1 MPLYCHIR
9 VRNGNTWYS
18 YDTIK
23 HHQSY
28 VYILYVYRIYMF
40 HDYDMLHILNV
51 QMRWFTKGTYIY
63 IDVTLLLELE
73 FYTLYL
79 TTYTEPWQY
88 PRRKLLGSD
97 PRRVHGWRFC
107 VLSPTGWGIH
117 SLVWRVGERIFE
129 RDQWWLDL
137 RFLFFCTGVL
147 LDCVCVWKFPVKFL
161 FGHHTNH
168 HSGVFFVIFNI
179 EMDNLF
185 LPNISYGSRF

>member
-1 MPLYCHIR
+1 MIFVRYYQTSSIICIYIVCISYIHVSWLWYVAHLKCTNEMIYKRHI
-9 VRNGNTWYS
+9 
-18 YDTIK
+18 
-23 HHQSY
+23 
-28 VYILYVYRIYMF
+28 
-40 HDYDMLHILNV
+40 
-51 QMRWFTKGTYIY
+51 YIY